1 MNKIELDFMEFAKN
15 IEKPV
20 AVGFSGGSDSTAIL
34 HLAKKFIS
42 EFDVIYFAHGDNP
55 LVDNDSVAIDFC
67 RKECQLLGLEL
78 KVIDLSLQKNKVGWE
93 AAGHAARK
101 EYAMDNYKSF
111 ILGHHLDD
119 VCENYFIQFFR
130 GSGSA
135 KVLKSEAIMKR
146 PLLKY
151 SKEEIQHY
159 LRKKKISWLED
170 NTNNNTDITRNY
182 WRKKI
187 LPLIE
192 EHYPQYRN
200 RMATAIAVEEQNHSL
215 LKELALEDG
224 LEEFVEND
232 MVNLPIKLS
241 ANRMKN
247 LIYFYCKEKYIS
259 AQRPT
264 IEEFVKQI
272 SRPQKN
278 IETVFLNQKALI
290 EKKTDSI
297 SINFYTKPKPKP

>member
-1 MNKIELDFMEFAKN
+1 MNKIELDFMEFVKT
-15 IEKPV
+15 IEQPV
-20 AVGFSGGSDSTAIL
+20 AVGFSGGSDSTAVL
-34 HLAKKFIS
+34 YLAKKFIDK
-42 EFDVIYFAHGDNP
+42 FDVIYFAHGDNP
-55 LVDNDSVAIDFC
+55 LVDDDRAAIEFC
-67 RKECQLLGLEL
+67 KAQCETLGLEL
-78 KVIDLSLQKNKVGWE
+78 QVIDLSLQKNKVGWE

-101 EYAMDNYKSF
+101 NYAMDNYKSF
-111 ILGHHLDD
+111 LLGHHLDD

-135 KVLKSEAIMKR
+135 KVLKSEETMKR

-170 NTNNNTDITRNY
+170 KTNDNTDITRNY

-224 LEEFVEND
+224 LEEFVSKD
-232 MVNLPIKLS
+232 IITLPSKLS

-247 LIYFYCKEKYIS
+247 LIYFYCKEKLIS

-272 SRPQKN
+272 SRPQKS
-278 IETVFLNQKALI
+278 IETVFLDKKAYI
-290 EKKTDSI
+290 EKKSDSI
-297 SINFYTKPKPKP
+297 SINFYNKPKLKP